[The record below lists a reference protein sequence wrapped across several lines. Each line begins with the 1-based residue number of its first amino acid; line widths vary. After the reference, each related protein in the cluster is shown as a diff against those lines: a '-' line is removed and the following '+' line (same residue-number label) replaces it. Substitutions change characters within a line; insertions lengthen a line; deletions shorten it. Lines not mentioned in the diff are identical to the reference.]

1 MSSESRKKV
10 VERINKDIRLY
21 TLRSAWQGDGSDY
34 LNQGYMDIFTHVNE
48 EGISAG
54 SQWVADLNIGDVVF
68 SRTETADKHPHLATG
83 QNLLIADETAYPALV
98 GILDLWQND
107 TAPEIIIVSQQ
118 QSEQDYFSEKYEN
131 ELPANVTI
139 HRVVK
144 PVAYQTE
151 AILKVIEN
159 IDNIDGV
166 WGALENN
173 CAKHIR
179 HYLRNQ
185 RGLSGKVNHVKGY
198 WRG

>member
-1 MSSESRKKV
+1 MAR
-10 VERINKDIRLY
+10 NGYY
-21 TLRSAWQGDGSDY
+21 TLRSAWQADGSDY
-34 LNQGYMDIFTHVNE
+34 LNQGYMNIFTHVSANVNE

-107 TAPEIIIVSQQ
+107 LAPEIIIVSQQ
-118 QSEQDYFSEKYEN
+118 QNEQDYFSEKYEN
-131 ELPANVTI
+131 VLPANATI
-139 HRVVK
+139 YRVVK
-144 PVAYQTE
+144 PVAEQTE

-173 CAKHIR
+173 SAKRIR

-185 RGLSGKVNHVKGY
+185 CGLSGKVNHVKGY
-198 WRG
+198 WRLK